1 MVLPGDQ
8 DELVRRIAA
17 ANPRTVVVHNSGS
30 PMAMPWADDVA
41 AVLQAWY
48 PGQEG
53 GNAVADVLVG
63 DVDPAG
69 RMPTTWPKRLEDT
82 PAFSWYPG
90 DDGHAKYGEGLLLGY
105 RWYLEH
111 GIEPQ
116 WWFGHGLSYTTFEWG
131 DAAATRDRATVEV
144 TNTGERRGTE
154 VVQAYV
160 DRPDGAVRAFA
171 GVAKVTLDPGE
182 SATVAVDLSP
192 AVFRRWEDGWIA
204 PDGPSTVLLGRS
216 VSSIEATL
224 TVE

>member
-1 MVLPGDQ
+1 
-8 DELVRRIAA
+8 
-17 ANPRTVVVHNSGS
+17 
-30 PMAMPWADDVA
+30 MAMPWVDDVA

-111 GIEPQ
+111 EIQPQ
-116 WWFGHGLSYTTFEWG
+116 WWFGQGLSYTTFEWG
-131 DAAATRDRATVEV
+131 EASGDHRQVSVEV
-144 TNTGERRGTE
+144 TNTGERTGTD
-154 VVQAYV
+154 VVQVYV
-160 DRPDGAVRAFA
+160 DRPDGPARALA
-171 GVAKVTLDPGE
+171 GFAKVTLDPG
-182 SATVAVDLSP
+182 AAAVVTVDLEP
-192 AVFRRWEDGWIA
+192 AVFRTWSDGWTV
-204 PDGPSTVLLGRS
+204 PGGPRSLRVGRS
-216 VSSIEATL
+216 VADQVAEL
-224 TVE
+224 TVEVPGSE